1 MAADRFVWLEPLG
14 PQHDVDRFTSGCS
27 VLDEYLR
34 VRGLLEQRAAK
45 VRTYVVSRYE
55 TVVAYVTLAPGVIE
69 TELRAEEV
77 RQRLRRRTIPV
88 IALCRIAVDAPDQR
102 NGLGKAVLF
111 EAIRR
116 SVPAAE
122 VIGARAIV
130 THALGGSARSFFEKN
145 GFDRLPGDPYRLS
158 LPLPAL
164 PSAGRGIGS
173 GALEYNRYTQRV
185 RIQSRAPES
194 RGGDMVST
202 GLMSEF
208 G

>member
-1 MAADRFVWLEPLG
+1 MFGWSLSARNTTW
-14 PQHDVDRFTSGCS
+14 
-27 VLDEYLR
+27 
-34 VRGLLEQRAAK
+34 
-45 VRTYVVSRYE
+45 
-55 TVVAYVTLAPGVIE
+55 
-69 TELRAEEV
+69 
-77 RQRLRRRTIPV
+77 

-130 THALGGSARSFFEKN
+130 THALGGNARSFFEQN
-145 GFDRLPGDPYRLS
+145 GFDRLLGDPHRLS
-158 LPLPAL
+158 LSLPAL
-164 PSAGRGIGS
+164 PSAGRGIGF
-173 GALEYNRYTQRV
+173 GTLEYNRHTQRA